1 MTEENSPI
9 LEIKN
14 LYYSYDNKNNVLNN
28 INLKINKGEKI
39 AVLGANGAGKSTLF
53 LNING
58 VYSGSGEIY
67 LNKTKITK
75 KTLNQLRKST
85 GYVFQEADS
94 QIIGST
100 VFSEVSFGL
109 FNLKLP
115 ASEIKEKT
123 TNILKKMG
131 LYHYKDRPP
140 HYLSGG
146 EKKRVAVAGVVVM
159 EPEIILFDEPM
170 ASLDPGNI
178 AVFENILS
186 WLESEGKTIIIS
198 THNADFAYKWAERI
212 IVLNGGSIIAD
223 DTPIKIF
230 TSDKILK
237 EANLNTPML
246 LQIYKII
253 KEKYSGNGYN
263 YNKAPRSINEFKE
276 WFNHEVISK

>member
-75 KTLNQLRKST
+75 KTLNQLRKNT

-186 WLESEGKTIIIS
+186 WLEAEGKTIIIS

-253 KEKYSGNGYN
+253 KEKYSGSGYN

>member
-67 LNKTKITK
+67 LNKTKIIK
-75 KTLNQLRKST
+75 KTLNQLRKNT

-131 LYHYKDRPP
+131 LYHYKDRSP

-237 EANLNTPML
+237 EANLNIPLL